1 MCDFILLNKD
11 LFNKLDISIN
21 TIQNPKDN
29 LLEVL
34 HNAQNI
40 FGYLPSEV
48 TSYISSKI
56 DVNIE
61 EINDLINFYSYF
73 TTELKGKYKINVC
86 LGALCVK
93 RGSEKILLEF
103 ENQLGIKRGQT
114 TSDLKFSLD
123 ASRCAGS
130 CGRGPIVVINEKSYS
145 YVTEKDVTKI
155 LKDITE

>member
-1 MCDFILLNKD
+1 MCDFFLLNKD
-11 LFNKLDISIN
+11 LFNKLDVYINSIES
-21 TIQNPKDN
+21 TEDK
-29 LLEVL
+29 LLEIL
-34 HNAQNI
+34 HHAQNI
-40 FGYLPSEV
+40 FGYIPNEV
-48 TSYISSKI
+48 VSYISSKT

-61 EINDLINFYSYF
+61 EINELINFYSYF